1 MKAGGMKVKT
11 GGRAR
16 AKRRRESPPKSS
28 HGNTTVFLGGGR
40 ITGALL
46 AGLRLAKYQQPIIVY
61 DRHPEKLRRL
71 HREYGVTVERDLR
84 RAVEQADLLFI
95 AVRPDAVDDLLQ
107 KIKASDPE
115 RINPGKTN
123 QLIVVSLAAGIPL
136 SSLRGW
142 LTKPLDKP
150 QGKPVSWARAM
161 PSPVA
166 RSGRGLTA
174 LTFGRGFPAAARR
187 HVRNFFAQ
195 VGAILEISESRF
207 DAFSVAYSSSQGY
220 HALSVLAEAAQMI
233 GLDRRTAMT
242 AAAHALGDGIQAWRD
257 GSISLDELL
266 QEAATPGGVAA
277 ATLATMEK
285 SGYRRSVQKG
295 LRAGLDRTR
304 RYAKR

>member
-95 AVRPDAVDDLLQ
+95 AVRPDAVHDLLQ

-142 LTKPLDKP
+142 LQALDKP

-174 LTFGRGFPAAARR
+174 LTFGSGFPAAARR

-242 AAAHALGDGIQAWRD
+242 AAASA
-257 GSISLDELL
+257 SYSL
-266 QEAATPGGVAA
+266 EA
-277 ATLATMEK
+277 
-285 SGYRRSVQKG
+285 
-295 LRAGLDRTR
+295 
-304 RYAKR
+304 